1 MGEILKG
8 RAWVFGDDVDTDLIY
23 HNKYLAETDPKNMPQ
38 YAFEYYPGKETLDRH
53 DKGRGERRNLPRRR
67 RQQPRKRHNA
77 GGRPHELHEGQGGGG
92 EVSRGLKEDK
102 PMGKTFAEKVLGR
115 AAGYEV
121 RANEVVTVEPD
132 VCMSHDNGGPISRA
146 FKKIG
151 VEKVK
156 YPERI
161 CFVLDHAIPAPSSA
175 HAVNHKEVREFAAE
189 QGIPHL
195 YDITS
200 GGGVCHQKICEE
212 GYALPGL
219 VMVGS
224 DSHTCTYG
232 AYGAFSTG
240 IGRTEMAAV
249 WATGK
254 IWFKVPESMKV
265 TVTGKFNPGVSTKDF
280 ILKLIGDVKADGA
293 DYMSVEFHGQGIA
306 DMSIAERMTICNMG
320 VEFGAKNAVCKPDQ
334 KVLDAIK
341 GKEKYSNWECV
352 WADDDAVYAKEVS
365 YDLGGIVPC
374 VAKPHTVDNWA
385 PVTEV
390 KGTKIHEAFLG
401 SCTNGRIEDLR
412 LAAGILKGHKVAVR
426 TVVIPAS
433 WIVYRQAMR
442 EGIVDTLL
450 DAGCV
455 ICNPGCGPCMG
466 NHEGILAPGETAI
479 STANRNF
486 KGRMGDKD
494 SFIYLASPM
503 TVAASAIRGEISDP
517 REAL

>member
-1 MGEILKG
+1 
-8 RAWVFGDDVDTDLIY
+8 
-23 HNKYLAETDPKNMPQ
+23 
-38 YAFEYYPGKETLDRH
+38 
-53 DKGRGERRNLPRRR
+53 
-67 RQQPRKRHNA
+67 
-77 GGRPHELHEGQGGGG
+77 
-92 EVSRGLKEDK
+92 
-102 PMGKTFAEKVLGR
+102 MGKTFAEKVLGR

-146 FKKIG
+146 F
-151 VEKVK
+151 
-156 YPERI
+156 
-161 CFVLDHAIPAPSSA
+161 
-175 HAVNHKEVREFAAE
+175 
-189 QGIPHL
+189 
-195 YDITS
+195 